1 MTQTIRE
8 YIKENGRKAA
18 RLKFGDRIDDMQ
30 LQVDG
35 RKVGLLKRY
44 KHEQYGTWTWEASIV
59 HNGNEYTFIDFD
71 SQTNCIDWAHRKIEA
86 LNNPKFGTQ
95 LRESIASSPM
105 TVDAISKV
113 ANCSRFAIHK
123 WMRSESYP
131 PIHTTNRIAK
141 AISPMG
147 WPMLFDSWCEQI
159 ELEQ

>member
-1 MTQTIRE
+1 MKLNNK
-8 YIKENGRKAA
+8 Y
-18 RLKFGDRIDDMQ
+18 LCLMSM
-30 LQVDG
+30 LS
-35 RKVGLLKRY
+35 LLLFSFPFFS
-44 KHEQYGTWTWEASIV
+44 EINAE
-59 HNGNEYTFIDFD
+59 EYTFIDFD

-131 PIHTTNRIAK
+131 PIHTTKRIAK